1 MLLSA
6 SLALSPSLSSTSHS
20 SSSLLLFTLSILPPS
35 PAHWIAS
42 ECNSTRLLAGFIYLW
57 ATLEL
62 PPIPL
67 PPSPSPP
74 CTCNC
79 NRQVHSMQISM
90 HAQWL
95 NSHAPSPLLLLLLM
109 PPLTAVAASSSNRQ
123 TTQTVSASASTFYL
137 AQRKINLSAVCT
149 AHPLKHTHTNTH
161 TQLQQLTTTTTK
173 YNYNKLRHEQQ
184 QWASR
189 RTTTS
194 CLWF

>member
-6 SLALSPSLSSTSHS
+6 AACLYLPLTLSSTSHS
-20 SSSLLLFTLSILPPS
+20 SSSLLHFTLAILPPS

-67 PPSPSPP
+67 PPSPALPLPLAIAIAKCTQCRFQCMLNGSP
-74 CTCNC
+74 T
-79 NRQVHSMQISM
+79 
-90 HAQWL
+90 
-95 NSHAPSPLLLLLLM
+95 PLLLLLL

-137 AQRKINLSAVCT
+137 ARRKINLSAVCT
-149 AHPLKHTHTNTH
+149 AHPLKHTHTH
-161 TQLQQLTTTTTK
+161 
-173 YNYNKLRHEQQ
+173 NYNN
-184 QWASR
+184 
-189 RTTTS
+189 
-194 CLWF
+194 